1 MNLNLNR
8 LVRSASNQEEYCSY
22 IVEEIDTSSW
32 DLDEIYEL
40 WEKAKQSELTV
51 SQFIKYYKEKTNDL

>member
-8 LVRSASNQEEYCSY
+8 LVRSASIQEEYCSY
-22 IVEEIDTSSW
+22 IVDQIDTSAW

-40 WEKAKQSELTV
+40 WDKAKESEMTV
-51 SQFIKYYKEKTNDL
+51 AQFIQYYKEKSNEL

>member
-8 LVRSASNQEEYCSY
+8 LVRSASTQEEYCSY
-22 IVEEIDTSSW
+22 IVQEIDTSAW

-40 WEKAKQSELTV
+40 WDKAKESEMTV
-51 SQFIKYYKEKTNDL
+51 VQFIQYYKEKSNEL

>member
-8 LVRSASNQEEYCSY
+8 LVRSASTQEEYCSY
-22 IVEEIDTSSW
+22 IVQEIDTSAW

-40 WEKAKQSELTV
+40 WDKAKESEMTV
-51 SQFIKYYKEKTNDL
+51 AQFIQHYKEKTNEL